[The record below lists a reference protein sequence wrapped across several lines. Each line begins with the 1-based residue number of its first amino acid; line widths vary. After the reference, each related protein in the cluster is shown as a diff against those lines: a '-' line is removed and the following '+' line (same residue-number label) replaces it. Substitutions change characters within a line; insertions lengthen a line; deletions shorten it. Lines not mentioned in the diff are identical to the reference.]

1 MDAKLKSGFGKLLH
15 AGISVYHMDESVAW
29 YQENLGFAKIRDNY
43 VAALGSRIVFLERD
57 GFEIEL
63 FEYDDPKQMPE
74 DRLFPNSDLKTVGT
88 KHIAF
93 EAPDLQALKQ
103 EFLEHGVDI
112 AHEVNMGENK
122 VMFVRDC
129 NGVLI
134 EFIEYPQ

>member
-1 MDAKLKSGFGKLLH
+1 MSVKLESNIGKLLH

-29 YQENLGFAKIRDNY
+29 YERNLGFRKTRDNY
-43 VAALGSRIVFLERD
+43 AEALGARIVFLERD

-63 FEYDDPKQMPE
+63 FEYDEPKQMPE
-74 DRLFPNSDLKTVGT
+74 DRLLPNSDLQTVGT

-93 EAPDLQALKQ
+93 ETPDMPALKQ
-103 EFLEHGVDI
+103 EFLNYGVDI
-112 AHEVNMGENK
+112 AHEVCMGVNK
-122 VMFVRDC
+122 VMFIRDC